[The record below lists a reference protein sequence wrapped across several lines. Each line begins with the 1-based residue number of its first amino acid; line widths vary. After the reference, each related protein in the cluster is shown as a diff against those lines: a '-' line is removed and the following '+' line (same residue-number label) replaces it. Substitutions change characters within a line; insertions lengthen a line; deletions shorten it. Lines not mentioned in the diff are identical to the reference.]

1 MMKAFEWTNPAN
13 INEAV
18 KMLQA
23 SPGRY
28 RRSAAADCRRPGLA
42 DDDERLHVA
51 AGACCQSERIFRGSI
66 SISLTARGLTIGALV
81 TLTELEEHAG
91 VRKSFPGL
99 AEAAHSIA
107 TPQIRN
113 LGTVGGNLCQRPRCW
128 YFRLEE
134 VNCLKKGGS
143 ECYAAS
149 GENKYNAIIAG
160 GPSYIVHPSDL
171 APMLLALGATVT
183 VIGAAG
189 KRVIPL
195 DKFFTLP
202 SEGNIRRE
210 NVLKNDDIIT
220 QIYVPASAL
229 AEKSTYLKF
238 KERESL
244 DFALASAAVA
254 LRLGPNQAVQRCAD
268 CSWRRGADTVAR
280 SRGRE
285 ISRWQKIDAGRACRS
300 REDRARRSE
309 AAREK
314 CVQGSACANARTS
327 RVSKSGKCLG
337 GSYGKRIS
345 RTTPISVLRIAAVEE
360 VLHARSTG
368 DKC

>member
-1 MMKAFEWTNPAN
+1 MKAFEWTNPAT

-18 KMLQA
+18 KMLRTA
-23 SPGRY
+23 TPGDIDE
-28 RRSAAADCRRPGLA
+28 APRPIAGGQDLLTTMKDYTSRPTRVVNLKNIRGL
-42 DDDERLHVA
+42 D
-51 AGACCQSERIFRGSI
+51 RI
-66 SISLTARGLTIGALV
+66 TVNARGLTIGALV

-134 VNCLKKGGS
+134 VICLKKGGS

-149 GENKYNAIIAG
+149 GENKYNAIIGG
-160 GPSYIVHPSDL
+160 GPSHIVHPSDL
-171 APMLLALGATVT
+171 APMLLALGASVT
-183 VIGAAG
+183 VVGAAG

-210 NVLKNDDIIT
+210 NVLKNEEIIT
-220 QIYVPASAL
+220 EISVPMSPVAAR
-229 AEKSTYLKF
+229 STYLKF

-254 LRLGPNQAVQRCAD
+254 LQLAGNTVRDARIVLGGVAPIP
-268 CSWRRGADTVAR
+268 WRVPAAEKFVIGKSLTLDVLA
-280 SRGRE
+280 
-285 ISRWQKIDAGRACRS
+285 
-300 REDRARRSE
+300 E
-309 AAREK
+309 AAKIALADARPLEK
-314 CVQGSACANARTS
+314 NAYKVPLAQTLVR
-327 RVSKSGKCLG
+327 RALAKAA
-337 GSYGKRIS
+337 
-345 RTTPISVLRIAAVEE
+345 SV
-360 VLHARSTG
+360 
-368 DKC
+368 